1 MCIYRE
7 VISPRMFGYSLLT
20 GYSCKVVVGINS
32 ILKKVGLYK
41 IHIIYNY
48 NYIVFDVTYFK
59 VMSNLIL
66 CHETLFT
73 FTSIEFH
80 YSFRRFKI

>member
-1 MCIYRE
+1 
-7 VISPRMFGYSLLT
+7 MFGYSLLT
-20 GYSCKVVVGINS
+20 SYSCKVVVGINS

-59 VMSNLIL
+59 VMSNLI
-66 CHETLFT
+66 CHETLNKFLFT
-73 FTSIEFH
+73 FTSIEFD